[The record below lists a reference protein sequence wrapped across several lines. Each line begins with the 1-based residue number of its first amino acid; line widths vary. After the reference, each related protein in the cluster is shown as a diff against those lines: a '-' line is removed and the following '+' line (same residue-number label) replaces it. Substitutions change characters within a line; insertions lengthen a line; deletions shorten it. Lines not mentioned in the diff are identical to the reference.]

1 LREHA
6 DVDLRRA
13 EARGL
18 LGDHEVAGEREPE
31 RAREHVAVGGA
42 DHRFTQFP
50 EGTEHAREAVGAPML
65 VDERLHRGELAEVA
79 AGREHLLMRR
89 SQHDAADG
97 VVAACAL
104 QRGEQRVEQL
114 ARERVARV
122 GLVERERGDA
132 AGCVVADGHGT
143 RQPNYAPPMA
153 ATDVLKPDHAAR
165 RRHFIFTEEH
175 EALRES
181 IRAFV
186 VRELAP
192 HAEEWE
198 EATFPDSVFRR
209 MGELG
214 LLGLSMPER
223 YGGQGG
229 DYFCNLVLAE
239 ELSHSGSG
247 GLAMGVTVHTD
258 MATPPILQF
267 GTEDQKQAY
276 LVPALRGEKISCLG
290 ITEPDAGSD
299 VSGIR
304 TRAVRDGDE
313 WVINGAKTYIT
324 NGQRA
329 HFIVLVTRTDADAG
343 PGPAGDPPSERSSR
357 SDDAR
362 GRGFTLF
369 LVDMDAPG
377 VVREKRLEKLG
388 MHASDT
394 ALLAFQDVRVPD
406 TAVLGQVGKGFYH
419 IMWELQGERLIGA
432 ASCVAGA
439 QRAFDRTLAY
449 ALERRAF
456 GRAIGHFQVIRH
468 KFAAMATKIEASR
481 QLVYTTAWRFAN
493 GEYPVREIS
502 MAKLHAAQMCC
513 EVADE
518 CLQIH
523 GGAGYMREYGI
534 ERAWRDLRLNRIGAG
549 TDEIMLDVIGR
560 SYGL

>member
-1 LREHA
+1 MA
-6 DVDLRRA
+6 
-13 EARGL
+13 
-18 LGDHEVAGEREPE
+18 
-31 RAREHVAVGGA
+31 
-42 DHRFTQFP
+42 T
-50 EGTEHAREAVGAPML
+50 T
-65 VDERLHRGELAEVA
+65 
-79 AGREHLLMRR
+79 
-89 SQHDAADG
+89 DA
-97 VVAACAL
+97 
-104 QRGEQRVEQL
+104 
-114 ARERVARV
+114 
-122 GLVERERGDA
+122 
-132 AGCVVADGHGT
+132 
-143 RQPNYAPPMA
+143 
-153 ATDVLKPDHAAR
+153 VLKPDHASSR
-165 RRHFIFTEEH
+165 KHFIFTDEH

-181 IRAFV
+181 IRSFV
-186 VRELAP
+186 EKELRP
-192 HAEEWE
+192 HADEWE
-198 EATFPDSVFRR
+198 ETTFPDWVFTR

-214 LLGLSMPER
+214 FLGLSYPEE

-229 DYFCNLVLAE
+229 DYFASIVLAE
-239 ELSHSGSG
+239 EIVHARCG
-247 GLAMGVTVHTD
+247 GLAMGVAVHTD
-258 MATPPILQF
+258 MATPPIHVF
-267 GTEDQKQAY
+267 GTEAQKQAY
-276 LVPALRGEKISCLG
+276 LVPAIRGEKISCLG

-304 TRAVRDGDE
+304 TRAVRDADE

-324 NGQRA
+324 NGHRA
-329 HFIVLVTRTDADAG
+329 DFIVLVTKTDAAAG
-343 PGPAGDPPSERSSR
+343 YD
-357 SDDAR
+357 
-362 GRGFTLF
+362 GFTLF

-377 VVREKRLEKLG
+377 VVREKRLQKLG

-394 ALLAFQDVRVPD
+394 ALLAFQDFRVPD
-406 TAVLGQVGKGFYH
+406 CAVLGQAGKGFYH

-432 ASCVAGA
+432 AGCVAGA

-456 GRAIGHFQVIRH
+456 GRRIGHFQVIRH

-534 ERAWRDLRLNRIGAG
+534 ERAWRDLRLHRIGAG